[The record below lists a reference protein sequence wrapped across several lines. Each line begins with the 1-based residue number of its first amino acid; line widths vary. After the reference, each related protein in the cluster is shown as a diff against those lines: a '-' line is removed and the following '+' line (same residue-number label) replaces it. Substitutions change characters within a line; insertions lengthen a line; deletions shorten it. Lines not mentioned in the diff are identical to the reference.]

1 VHDLALSGEHVPAQN
16 NDPPALT
23 DEYAEPEGALL
34 RAALGDAAF
43 VTRLARAPGGWW
55 TLSLDE
61 LEGLGLTLQEQNAVF
76 ALQVLVQ
83 RSYPELPRAKLIA
96 PPTVGHVYGRRLGG
110 LVREVML
117 AVALDGK
124 NHFLAEIEIATGGA
138 HGLAVRPRDVL
149 RPVLRTGA
157 SAFILI
163 HNHPSGD
170 PTPSQQD
177 IHMTRMVVDCANAV
191 GLPMVDH
198 VVIAGRG
205 GGYVSFLSLGILE
218 PVEER
223 DR

>member
-1 VHDLALSGEHVPAQN
+1 VHDLELPGEQAPAQN

-34 RAALGDAAF
+34 RAVLGDAPF
-43 VTRLARAPGGWW
+43 VTRLARAPGGWR
-55 TLSLDE
+55 TLSLE
-61 LEGLGLTLQEQNAVF
+61 ALEELGLTLQEQNAVY

-83 RSYPELPRAKLIA
+83 RGYPELPRTKFITPA
-96 PPTVGHVYGRRLGG
+96 TVGHVYGRRLSG

-117 AVALDGK
+117 AVALDGRS
-124 NHFLAEIEIATGGA
+124 HFIAEIEIATGGA

-170 PTPSQQD
+170 PTPSEQD
-177 IHMTRMVVDCANAV
+177 IHMTRMVVDCASAV

-198 VVIAGRG
+198 VIIAGRG
-205 GGYVSFLSLGILE
+205 GGYVSFLGLGILA